1 MRARELIGLGT
12 TLVFAA
18 ALIVEPALAKSS
30 LGIGSAAVTAQPSG
44 GLFAPI
50 FSQIATYQREFF
62 TALRQALIQLKKDG
76 SALPFLVG
84 LSFAYGVFHAAGPG
98 HGKAVISSY
107 MLANEVEL
115 RRGILLSFVSS
126 LLQAVS
132 ALALVG
138 VGWYVLR
145 GTAVSMTD
153 ATDVLEI
160 ASYALIAL
168 FGAWLLTRKLLRLF
182 GGLRTGGTLAFA
194 PPRLAKKQTDPAG
207 ALAFAAPG
215 GAGFMRGGAPLM
227 RPASAAFDAGI
238 CTDDEDTCACGRAH
252 IPNPKDLGGRMTLG
266 SAAAAVFA
274 VGLRPCSGAIVVL
287 TFALLNSLYL
297 GGILSVF
304 AMAIGTALTVSA
316 IACVAVFAKG
326 FALKA
331 SGGGTMGRAV
341 AATVEIAGA
350 LFLLIVGLLLLGGAL
365 QTASA

>member
-12 TLVFAA
+12 AIIFAA
-18 ALIVEPALAKSS
+18 ALIAEPALAKSS
-30 LGIGSAAVTAQPSG
+30 LGIGSAEVTAQPSG
-44 GLFAPI
+44 GLFGPI
-50 FSQIATYQREFF
+50 FTHIASYQREFF
-62 TALRQALIQLKKDG
+62 TALRQALIQLKQDG

-153 ATDVLEI
+153 ATDALEI
-160 ASYALIAL
+160 ASYALIVL
-168 FGAWLLTRKLLRLF
+168 FGAWLLTRKLLRLVSS
-182 GGLRTGGTLAFA
+182 GRRT
-194 PPRLAKKQTDPAG
+194 AG
-207 ALAFAAPG
+207 ALAFAPTRLAKKQADAAGGLAFAAPG
-215 GAGFMRGGAPLM
+215 AGARGGSPLM
-227 RPASAAFDAGI
+227 RPASASFAPGT
-238 CTDDEDTCACGRAH
+238 CTDDNDTCGCGRAH

-266 SAAAAVFA
+266 TAAAAVFA

-287 TFALLNSLYL
+287 TFALINSLYL

-331 SGGGTMGRAV
+331 SGGGTLGRAV
-341 AATVEIAGA
+341 GPTLEIVGA
-350 LFLLIVGLLLLGGAL
+350 LFLVIVGLLLLGGAL
-365 QTASA
+365 QTA